1 MTHLWKTSETY
12 IFDMPEQR
20 IMDVYGK
27 NVRHPL
33 APYLKILNPKVTHVR
48 FDEKYAAV
56 LVDVDIPKYPDSHPY
71 FTPDDLHTLLE
82 TYMAYSNMSYRE
94 IADWYKERTVNI
106 NDKDEL
112 VEN

>member
-12 IFDMPEQR
+12 VFDMPEQR

-27 NVRHPL
+27 NVRCPL
-33 APYLKILNPKVTHVR
+33 APYLKILNPKISEVK

-56 LVDVDIPKYPDSHPY
+56 LVEIGIPKYPDQRPY
-71 FTPDDLHTLLE
+71 FNSDDTAQLLE
-82 TYMAYSNMSYRE
+82 TYMAYANMSLQE
-94 IADWYKERTVNI
+94 IMDWYKERTVNI

-112 VEN
+112 V